1 MLLVERDVL
10 GNSKEDSFAQ
20 QAFPPKEQ
28 IDRGLRNREAEQM
41 LTAANVRMI
50 RKTPISL
57 RL

>member
-20 QAFPPKEQ
+20 QAFSPKEQ
-28 IDRGLRNREAEQM
+28 IDRGFRNREAEQM